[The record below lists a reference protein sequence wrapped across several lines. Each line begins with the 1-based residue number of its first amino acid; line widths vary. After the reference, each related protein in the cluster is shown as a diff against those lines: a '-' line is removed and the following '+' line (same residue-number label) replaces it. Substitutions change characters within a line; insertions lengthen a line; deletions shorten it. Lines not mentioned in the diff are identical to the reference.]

1 MNHAKF
7 RFNVKFDVFLSPDR
21 RGVEFNYYFK
31 SNPSLKHLIEGMRV
45 PHTEVGHVIVNGES
59 KSLAYWAQ
67 DGDVIEIYP
76 VNCVKP
82 WFTNSI
88 PCNVQYVPPRFILDN
103 HLGKLAIYLRMF
115 GFDTLY
121 RNDYQDDELAEL
133 ASLQERILLTRDRG
147 LLMRREIVFGY
158 FIRSMMLEE
167 QVIEVLQRYQIIE
180 IISPFKRCLRCNDI
194 LLPVD
199 KALILDR
206 LEPLTRKYYDEFHQ
220 CQGCLQVYWKG
231 SHYERMLKIINVL
244 KSKAGGQ

>member
-1 MNHAKF
+1 MNHAYF
-7 RFNVKFDVFLSPDR
+7 RFDAKYDVFLSPER
-21 RGVEFNYYFK
+21 KGVEFDYYFK
-31 SNPSLKHLIEGMRV
+31 SNPSLKHLIEAMRV
-45 PHTEVGHVIVNGES
+45 PHTEVGQVIVNGEP

-67 DGDVIEIYP
+67 DGDVIEISP
-76 VNCVKP
+76 INCINP
-82 WFTNSI
+82 WSTKSI
-88 PCNVQYVPPRFILDN
+88 PDYAQDVPPRFILDN
-103 HLGKLAIYLRMF
+103 HLGKLATYLRML

-121 RNDYQDDELAEL
+121 RNNYQDDELAEL
-133 ASLQERILLTRDRG
+133 ASQQERILLTRDRG

-180 IISPFKRCLRCNDI
+180 LIRPFKRCLRCNNA

-231 SHYERMLKIINVL
+231 SHYERMLNIINEL